1 MPDYKW
7 PPMDDRCVIGK
18 RISRADGIEKSTGRA
33 KYNSDI
39 NPPGLLFAV
48 LLTSPHAHA
57 RVKSI
62 DTSAAEKIPGV
73 TAVRVIQGA
82 GKELNWQG
90 QEIAA
95 VAATGESLARD
106 GVRAIKVEYEVLP
119 HLVKED
125 EVGKAGTRAKA
136 AGEVVTGDPEKAFQE
151 AEATSEGLYSIPV
164 ITHCCL

>member
-1 MPDYKW
+1 MEATTMPDYKW
-7 PPMDDRCVIGK
+7 PEMDKRRVIGK
-18 RISRADGIEKSTGRA
+18 RLSRADGLQKATGRA

-39 NPPGLLFAV
+39 NPDGLLFAV

-62 DTSAAEKIPGV
+62 DTSAAEKLPGV

-95 VAATGESLARD
+95 VAAISESIARD
-106 GVRAIKVEYEVLP
+106 AVAAIKVDYEILP

-125 EVGKAGTRAKA
+125 DVGKAGTRAKA
-136 AGEVVTGDPEKAFQE
+136 AGEVTTGDPDKAFKE
-151 AEATSEGLYSIPV
+151 ADTVSEGM
-164 ITHCCL
+164 